1 MNRSEIR
8 EWLENWLA
16 DHLGISPEDVEGDR
30 SLASYGLDSED
41 LERLTGEVEE
51 YFEETLEADAIRARS
66 TISTLTRYLCELSGA
81 DDEEPGETEESS
93 REVDMDELARDIGL
107 Q

>member
-1 MNRSEIR
+1 MNRTEIR

-16 DHLGISPEDVEGDR
+16 DELGISPEDVEGDR
-30 SLASYGLDSED
+30 SLGSYGLEAED
-41 LERLTGEVEE
+41 LERLCSEVEE
-51 YFEETLEADAIRARS
+51 YFEESLEADTVRARS
-66 TISTLTRYLCELSGA
+66 TIASLTRYLCELTGA
-81 DDEEPGETEESS
+81 DDEEPGEAEEAT

>member
-8 EWLENWLA
+8 AWLENWLA
-16 DHLGISPEDVEGDR
+16 DELGISPEDVEGDR
-30 SLASYGLDSED
+30 SLGSYGLDAED
-41 LERLTGEVEE
+41 LERMCAEIEE
-51 YFEETLEADAIRARS
+51 YFEETLEADSVRARS
-66 TISTLTRYLCELSGA
+66 TMASLTRYLCELTGA
-81 DDEEPGETEESS
+81 DDEEPGESEEAQ

>member
-51 YFEETLEADAIRARS
+51 SSSPAPTTRSLARRRSRRARS
-66 TISTLTRYLCELSGA
+66 TWT
-81 DDEEPGETEESS
+81 SS
-93 REVDMDELARDIGL
+93 RATSACSDSWTARCRTAAL
-107 Q
+107 PTRPS